1 MLFRS
6 YAQKG
11 IAMKKIT
18 GLILA
23 LSMLLMSAGCGD
35 NSSEK
40 ETGTGKEEAETTAVS
55 DEIKATS
62 EAETTSRT
70 EPEKETTTKEN
81 TTEPSNPQ
89 DKVTLLDIDK
99 QIMHESVSSIEYAA
113 TLTEMNCSTASLG
126 KNAEKLYPDLA
137 SAINS
142 ISDFYEVN
150 ILEQN
155 DIFAEAAEEA
165 LSSGE
170 ENFETYIFNL
180 NVYVRRADSVAVS
193 ILHDSYDYYGID
205 AERRSFWGEN
215 FNTETGETIYLPD
228 VVTDIDKL
236 AEAVKAELYN
246 AFSPDVFYSDT
257 AIENYFKDY
266 GADGSNW
273 TLEYNGVTI
282 YFDDGDIAD
291 SGVGDISVTI
301 EFAEYP
307 ELFKEKYTA
316 VPEAYIVGLPMK
328 STFYTDLD
336 SDGNSEE
343 LTITDSYEGD
353 YGIDRTLSL
362 RISTT
367 ETDYTEKLPANG
379 CEAYYVKT
387 ADNRNY
393 LYILVELE
401 AQSELYTFQITDTAI
416 NKVGKQPVSPY
427 YSDETVSVLTDPDN
441 MHFDIF
447 GNADVEPVGDDFFYA
462 GADGMPVIK

>member
-1 MLFRS
+1 
-6 YAQKG
+6 
-11 IAMKKIT
+11 MKKIT

-23 LSMLLMSAGCGD
+23 LSMLMMSVGCGD

-40 ETGTGKEEAETTAVS
+40 ENSAGKEEAETTSVS
-55 DEIKATS
+55 DETKAPS
-62 EAETTSRT
+62 EAETTTQT
-70 EPEKETTTKEN
+70 EPEEETTTKES
-81 TTEPSNPQ
+81 TTELSNPQ
-89 DKVTLLDIDK
+89 EEVKLLDIDK
-99 QIMHESVSSIEYAA
+99 QLMHESVSSIQYAA

-126 KNAEKLYPDLA
+126 KNAAKLYPDLA
-137 SAINS
+137 SAINN

-155 DIFAEAAEEA
+155 DMYAESAEEA

-180 NVYVRRADSVAVS
+180 NVHVRRADSVAVS

-228 VVTDIDKL
+228 VVTDINQL
-236 AEAVKAELYN
+236 AEAVEAELYN

-301 EFAEYP
+301 EFEDYP

-328 STFYTDLD
+328 SSFYTNLD
-336 SDGNSEE
+336 GDGSSEE
-343 LTITDSYEGD
+343 LIIADSYEGEV
-353 YGIDRTLSL
+353 GVNRTLNL
-362 RISTT
+362 RISTP

-387 ADNRNY
+387 ADDRNY

-401 AQSELYTFQITDTAI
+401 SQTELYTYDITNTTI
-416 NKVGKQPVSPY
+416 SKVGEQPISPY
-427 YSDETVSVLTDPDN
+427 YSDQTVSVLTDPDN

-447 GNADVEPVGDDFFYA
+447 GNADVEPVGDDFFTVGY
-462 GADGMPVIK
+462 DGMPVMK

>member
-1 MLFRS
+1 
-6 YAQKG
+6 
-11 IAMKKIT
+11 MKKIT

-40 ETGTGKEEAETTAVS
+40 ETSTGKEEEETTSVS
-55 DEIKATS
+55 DEINSPS
-62 EAETTSRT
+62 EAETTSQT
-70 EPEKETTTKEN
+70 EPEEETTTKEN
-81 TTEPSNPQ
+81 TTEPSNSQ
-89 DKVTLLDIDK
+89 NKVTLLDIDK

-126 KNAEKLYPDLA
+126 KNAAKRYPDLA
-137 SAINS
+137 SSINS

-155 DIFAEAAEEA
+155 DMYAESAEEA

-180 NVYVRRADSVAVS
+180 NVHVRRADSVAVS
-193 ILHDSYDYYGID
+193 ILHDSYDYYGFD

-215 FNTETGETIYLPD
+215 FDTETGETIYLPD
-228 VVTDIDKL
+228 VVTDIDQL
-236 AEAVKAELYN
+236 AEAVEAELYKSFG
-246 AFSPDVFYSDT
+246 ADTFYSDT
-257 AIENYFKDY
+257 AIENHFKDY
-266 GADGSNW
+266 GADGSHW

-282 YFDDGDIAD
+282 YFDDGEIAG

-336 SDGNSEE
+336 GDGSSEE
-343 LTITDSYEGD
+343 LTIADSYEGD
-353 YGIDRTLSL
+353 FGLDRTLSL
-362 RISTT
+362 RISTL

-387 ADNRNY
+387 VDDRNY
-393 LYILVELE
+393 LYVLAELE
-401 AQSELYTFQITDTAI
+401 AQTELYTYDITNTTI
-416 NKVGKQPVSPY
+416 SKVGKQSISPH
-427 YSDETVSVLTDPDN
+427 YSDQTVSVLTDPDN

-447 GNADVEPVGDDFFYA
+447 GNADVEPVGDDFFTVGY
-462 GADGMPVIK
+462 DGMPVMK

>member
-1 MLFRS
+1 
-6 YAQKG
+6 
-11 IAMKKIT
+11 MKKFQIIT
-18 GLILA
+18 LTLCLLA
-23 LSMLLMSAGCGD
+23 AMTGCNNNYEKKEKD
-35 NSSEK
+35 SSSESSHSSSDSDSK
-40 ETGTGKEEAETTAVS
+40 ETSATEA
-55 DEIKATS
+55 ATQ
-62 EAETTSRT
+62 TTSQNTT
-70 EPEKETTTKEN
+70 EES
-81 TTEPSNPQ
+81 TTEPSNP
-89 DKVTLLDIDK
+89 KKEVKLLDIDK
-99 QIMHESVSSIEYAA
+99 QIMHESVSSIQYAA

-126 KNAEKLYPDLA
+126 KNAAEQYPDL
-137 SAINS
+137 SSSINS

-155 DIFAEAAEEA
+155 DMYAESAEEA

-215 FNTETGETIYLPD
+215 FNTETGETIYLSD
-228 VVTDIDKL
+228 VVTDMKEF
-236 AEAVKAELYN
+236 AKVVEAQL
-246 AFSPDVFYSDT
+246 FSDFGADVFYSDT
-257 AIENYFKDY
+257 IIEEYFEEY
-266 GADGSNW
+266 GADGSHW

-282 YFDDGDIAD
+282 YFDDGDIAG

-301 EFAEYP
+301 EFEDYP

-336 SDGNSEE
+336 GDGSSEE
-343 LTITDSYEGD
+343 LIIADSYEGD
-353 YGIDRTLSL
+353 FGIDRTLSL
-362 RISTT
+362 CISTP

-387 ADNRNY
+387 ADDRNY
-393 LYILVELE
+393 LYVLVELE
-401 AQSELYTFQITDTAI
+401 AQTELYTFQISNTAI
-416 NKVGKQPVSPY
+416 NKVGKQSISPH
-427 YSDETVSVLTDPDN
+427 YSDQTVSVLTDPDN

-447 GNADVEPVGDDFFYA
+447 GNADVEPVGDDFFTVGY
-462 GADGMPVIK
+462 DGMPVMK

>member
-1 MLFRS
+1 
-6 YAQKG
+6 
-11 IAMKKIT
+11 MKKFQIIT
-18 GLILA
+18 LTLCLLA
-23 LSMLLMSAGCGD
+23 AMTGCNND
-35 NSSEK
+35 SEKKEKDSSSESSHSSSDSDSK
-40 ETGTGKEEAETTAVS
+40 ETSATEATTQ
-55 DEIKATS
+55 
-62 EAETTSRT
+62 TTSQNTT
-70 EPEKETTTKEN
+70 EES
-81 TTEPSNPQ
+81 TTEPSNP
-89 DKVTLLDIDK
+89 KKEVKLLDIDK
-99 QIMHESVSSIEYAA
+99 QIMHESVSSIQYAA

-126 KNAEKLYPDLA
+126 KNAAEQYPDLA
-137 SAINS
+137 SSINS

-155 DIFAEAAEEA
+155 DMYAESAEEA

-180 NVYVRRADSVAVS
+180 NVHVRRADSVAVS

-228 VVTDIDKL
+228 VVTDMKEF
-236 AEAVKAELYN
+236 AKVVEAQL
-246 AFSPDVFYSDT
+246 FSDFGADVFYSDT
-257 AIENYFKDY
+257 IIEEYFEEY
-266 GADGSNW
+266 GADGSHW

-282 YFDDGDIAD
+282 YFDDGDIAG

-301 EFAEYP
+301 EFEDYP

-336 SDGNSEE
+336 GDGSSEE
-343 LTITDSYEGD
+343 LTIADSYEGNF
-353 YGIDRTLSL
+353 GIDRTLSL
-362 RISTT
+362 RISTP

-387 ADNRNY
+387 ADDRNY
-393 LYILVELE
+393 LYVLVELE
-401 AQSELYTFQITDTAI
+401 AQTELYTFQISNTAI
-416 NKVGKQPVSPY
+416 NKVGKQSISPH
-427 YSDETVSVLTDPDN
+427 YSDQTVSVLTDPDN

-447 GNADVEPVGDDFFYA
+447 GNADVEPVGDDFFTVGY
-462 GADGMPVIK
+462 DGMPVMK

>member
-1 MLFRS
+1 
-6 YAQKG
+6 
-11 IAMKKIT
+11 MKKIT

-40 ETGTGKEEAETTAVS
+40 ENSAGKEEAETTAVS

-70 EPEKETTTKEN
+70 EPEEETTAKEN
-81 TTEPSNPQ
+81 TTEPSNSQ

-126 KNAEKLYPDLA
+126 KNAAKLYPDLA
-137 SAINS
+137 SAINN

-155 DIFAEAAEEA
+155 DMYAESAEEA

-180 NVYVRRADSVAVS
+180 NVHVRRADSVAVS

-228 VVTDIDKL
+228 VVTDINQL
-236 AEAVKAELYN
+236 AEAVEAELYN

-301 EFAEYP
+301 EFEDYP

-328 STFYTDLD
+328 SSFYTDLD
-336 SDGNSEE
+336 GDGSSEE
-343 LTITDSYEGD
+343 LIIADSYEGEV
-353 YGIDRTLSL
+353 GVNRTLNL

-387 ADNRNY
+387 ADDRNY

-401 AQSELYTFQITDTAI
+401 SQTELYTYDITNTTI
-416 NKVGKQPVSPY
+416 SKVGEQPISPY
-427 YSDETVSVLTDPDN
+427 YSDQTVSMLTDPDN

-447 GNADVEPVGDDFFYA
+447 GNADVEPVGDDFFTVGY
-462 GADGMPVIK
+462 DGMPVMK